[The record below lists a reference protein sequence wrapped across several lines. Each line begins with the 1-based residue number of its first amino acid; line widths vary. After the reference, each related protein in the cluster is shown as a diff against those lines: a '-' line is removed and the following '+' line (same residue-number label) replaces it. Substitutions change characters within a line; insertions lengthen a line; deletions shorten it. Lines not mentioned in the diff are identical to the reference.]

1 MYSYG
6 VPNGPVIKHTLRCF
20 WQALGENG
28 ELPFPVAF
36 TGAQIDTCA
45 WTQTKLSL
53 QCLSVLHQLSSLDVL
68 AVLMFCSVKS
78 SKYFIVSNRYYFTQ
92 NVFLFLKM

>member
-6 VPNGPVIKHTLRCF
+6 VPNGPVIKHTLRFF

-45 WTQTKLSL
+45 CTQTELSP
-53 QCLSVLHQLSSLDVL
+53 QCVSVLLQLFSL
-68 AVLMFCSVKS
+68 
-78 SKYFIVSNRYYFTQ
+78 
-92 NVFLFLKM
+92 